1 MFSLY
6 DSILKGGHVVD
17 PANNVDGIFD
27 VAINK
32 GKIESVSDSLA
43 GQGGTEL
50 FDVSGKII
58 MPGHIDTHAHLSTP
72 GGDVDRSYGHRML
85 AESGTTT
92 ALDLAGNPSI
102 LCEGIKLRGAGLNVA
117 CIAGLQPTVT
127 IPSEKPSRNVIRD
140 LIYKLKDNGGIGVKM
155 LGGYY
160 PFSAETSSEI
170 IQEANDQESWVA
182 FHVGTKDSGSDI
194 TGLRE
199 VPEIIGRGRLHVA
212 HVNSYTR
219 GLTDTA
225 EKEAEEAVKI
235 ISGIKNQVVSEVY
248 LAQINGTNGLC
259 DEDGNLVY
267 NVARNCMMA
276 RKYSPDDNGLRKALF
291 DGYGSAII
299 ERGGRMILVSGPE
312 AVEIWESNSTNQA
325 LSFPVNSPIANYK
338 LVTAKYPLGDF
349 VIDAISTDGG
359 ALPRNVAIERTMA
372 LVTFG
377 ALSIS
382 EAVKKLSCNPAEM
395 LGLKNR
401 GHFSQGAE
409 ADITVVDP
417 SIGKACMSFV
427 KGNVIMKD
435 GKSVSQGGNWL
446 ILAEGE
452 KIAKNSG
459 IPYEIIDLS
468 LSKLYR

>member
-1 MFSLY
+1 MY

-225 EKEAEEAVKI
+225 EKEAEEAIKI
-235 ISGIKNQVVSEVY
+235 ISEIKNQVVSEVY

-372 LVTFG
+372 LVIFG

-409 ADITVVDP
+409 ADITIVDP
-417 SIGKACMSFV
+417 STGKACMSFV

>member
-1 MFSLY
+1 MY

-199 VPEIIGRGRLHVA
+199 VPQIIGRGRLHVA

-225 EKEAEEAVKI
+225 EKEAEEAIKI
-235 ISGIKNQVVSEVY
+235 ISEIKNQVVSEVY

-291 DGYGSAII
+291 DGYGSAVI

>member
-1 MFSLY
+1 MY

>member
-1 MFSLY
+1 MY
-6 DSILKGGHVVD
+6 DSILKGGRVVD
-17 PANNVDGIFD
+17 PANNIEGVFD

-43 GQGGTEL
+43 GQGGTES
-50 FDVSGKII
+50 FDVSGKIV

-102 LCEGIKLRGAGLNVA
+102 LCEGFNLRGAGLNVA

-127 IPSEKPSRNVIRD
+127 IPSDNPSRNVIRD
-140 LIYKLKDNGGIGVKM
+140 LIYKLKYSGGIGVKM

-160 PFSAETSSEI
+160 PFSAEISSEI
-170 IQEANDQESWVA
+170 IQEANDQQSWVA

-199 VPEIIGRGRLHVA
+199 VPEIIDRGRLHIA

-225 EKEAEEAVKI
+225 EKEAEEAIKI
-235 ISGIKNQVVSEVY
+235 ISGMKNQVVSEVY

-276 RKYSPDDNGLRKALF
+276 REYSPDDKGLRKALF
-291 DGYGSAII
+291 DGYGSAVI
-299 ERGGRMILVSGPE
+299 EWHGRMILVSGPE

-382 EAVKKLSCNPAEM
+382 EAVKKLSSSPAEM
-395 LGLKNR
+395 LGLTNR

-417 SIGKACMSFV
+417 TTGKACMSFV
-427 KGNVIMKD
+427 KGNIIMKD

-446 ILAEGE
+446 ILAQGE

>member
-1 MFSLY
+1 M
-6 DSILKGGHVVD
+6 
-17 PANNVDGIFD
+17 
-27 VAINK
+27 
-32 GKIESVSDSLA
+32 
-43 GQGGTEL
+43 
-50 FDVSGKII
+50 
-58 MPGHIDTHAHLSTP
+58 
-72 GGDVDRSYGHRML
+72 
-85 AESGTTT
+85 
-92 ALDLAGNPSI
+92 
-102 LCEGIKLRGAGLNVA
+102 
-117 CIAGLQPTVT
+117 
-127 IPSEKPSRNVIRD
+127 
-140 LIYKLKDNGGIGVKM
+140 
-155 LGGYY
+155 
-160 PFSAETSSEI
+160 
-170 IQEANDQESWVA
+170 
-182 FHVGTKDSGSDI
+182 
-194 TGLRE
+194 
-199 VPEIIGRGRLHVA
+199 
-212 HVNSYTR
+212 
-219 GLTDTA
+219 
-225 EKEAEEAVKI
+225 
-235 ISGIKNQVVSEVY
+235 
-248 LAQINGTNGLC
+248 
-259 DEDGNLVY
+259 
-267 NVARNCMMA
+267 
-276 RKYSPDDNGLRKALF
+276 
-291 DGYGSAII
+291 
-299 ERGGRMILVSGPE
+299 
-312 AVEIWESNSTNQA
+312 
-325 LSFPVNSPIANYK
+325 
-338 LVTAKYPLGDF
+338 VTAKYPLGDF

>member
-1 MFSLY
+1 MY
-6 DSILKGGHVVD
+6 DSILKGGYIVD
-17 PANNVDGIFD
+17 PANNVEGIFD

-32 GKIESVSDSLA
+32 GKIESVSDSLD
-43 GQGGTEL
+43 GYGDTES

-72 GGDVDRSYGHRML
+72 GGDIDRSYGHRML

-117 CIAGLQPTVT
+117 CIAGLQPSVT
-127 IPSEKPSRNVIRD
+127 IPSEKPSRDVIRD

-170 IQEANDQESWVA
+170 IQEANNQESWVA

-219 GLTDTA
+219 GLIDTA
-225 EKEAEEAVKI
+225 EKEAEEAIKI
-235 ISGIKNQVVSEVY
+235 ISEIKNQVVTEVY

-267 NVARNCMMA
+267 NVARNCMVA
-276 RKYSPDDNGLRKALF
+276 RKYSPNDNGLRKALF
-291 DGYGSAII
+291 DGYGSAVI
-299 ERGGRMILVSGPE
+299 ERDGRMILVSGPE

-338 LVTAKYPLGDF
+338 LVTAKYPQGDF

-417 SIGKACMSFV
+417 STGKACMSFV
-427 KGNVIMKD
+427 KGNLIMKD

-452 KIAKNSG
+452 KIAKNLG

>member
-1 MFSLY
+1 MY

-17 PANNVDGIFD
+17 PANNVDEIFD

-43 GQGGTEL
+43 GQGDTEL

-291 DGYGSAII
+291 DGYGSAVI

>member
-1 MFSLY
+1 MY
-6 DSILKGGHVVD
+6 DSILKGGYIVD
-17 PANNVDGIFD
+17 PANNVEGIFD

-32 GKIESVSDSLA
+32 GKIESVSDSLD
-43 GQGGTEL
+43 GYGDTES

-72 GGDVDRSYGHRML
+72 GGDIDRSYGHRML

-117 CIAGLQPTVT
+117 CIAGLQPSVT
-127 IPSEKPSRNVIRD
+127 IPSEKPSRDVIRD

-170 IQEANDQESWVA
+170 IQEANNQESWVA

-219 GLTDTA
+219 GLIDTA
-225 EKEAEEAVKI
+225 EKEAEEAIKI
-235 ISGIKNQVVSEVY
+235 ISEIKNQVVTEVY

-267 NVARNCMMA
+267 NVARNCMVA
-276 RKYSPDDNGLRKALF
+276 RKYSPNDNGLRKALF
-291 DGYGSAII
+291 DGYGSAVI
-299 ERGGRMILVSGPE
+299 ERDGRMILVSGPE

-338 LVTAKYPLGDF
+338 LVTAKYPQGDF

-417 SIGKACMSFV
+417 STGKACMSFV
-427 KGNVIMKD
+427 KGNLIMKD